1 MYATDASRSH
11 QSRRPRQP
19 RLHLRADVR
28 LLSPDLPR
36 FHPEDASTPSFVF
49 ESQELNDTSESYPP
63 APGEMSLP
71 EKDLLC
77 LILNPEPPLPFP
89 LHPLTMARGPEA
101 QEYEIPQEK
110 RLKILRD
117 LYPFFPTPT
126 LDTRIFDL
134 HQQSHFM
141 VREFRV
147 IRERNRNILV
157 SPYYPQS
164 GGTVLDWILK
174 DDD

>member
-1 MYATDASRSH
+1 MCAADASRSH

-19 RLHLRADVR
+19 RLHLRTDVR
-28 LLSPDLPR
+28 VLSRDLPR
-36 FHPEDASTPSFVF
+36 FHPEDASEPSFFF
-49 ESQELNDTSESYPP
+49 EAPDASNAGESYPP
-63 APGEMSLP
+63 APDEMSIP

-89 LHPLTMARGPEA
+89 LHPLPMARGPEA

-110 RLKILRD
+110 RLKILRQ
-117 LYPFFPTPT
+117 LYPFFPTPP
-126 LDTRIFDL
+126 LDSQLYDL
-134 HQQSHFM
+134 HHQAPFM

-164 GGTVLDWILK
+164 GGTVLDWIQNE
-174 DDD
+174 DS